1 MANIKRL
8 IGLSDWLTY
17 RLQTTLLDPPEIKLR
32 MKPISGMAPLDVL
45 AQETKDIRA
54 SKIIID
60 AVLDAV
66 EEWDLAIAGVPLPPT
81 PENKRLYLT
90 PLLGMRIE
98 NPEAL
103 LDADKEPLLGLVL
116 LLYGQT
122 IENFLKN

>member
-66 EEWDLAIAGVPLPPT
+66 EEWDLAIAGEPLSPT

-98 NPEAL
+98 NPEAIL
-103 LDADKEPLLGLVL
+103 EKDKEPLLGLVL